1 MRSRCSSTSKG
12 RNGASRATPPTHV
25 PIHRV
30 AAAAKLTGVS
40 VDLHPIETALH
51 QLLNASLA
59 LDHKKKLTLHHLQRS
74 RAIHVRM
81 HASLLDKLNSFI
93 GRLPWGASVADWFG

>member
-1 MRSRCSSTSKG
+1 MHSRCSSTSKG
-12 RNGASRATPPTHV
+12 RNEAPHTTPPTHV

-30 AAAAKLTGVS
+30 AAAAKLKGVP

-59 LDHKKKLTLHHLQRS
+59 LDYKKKLTLQHLQRS
-74 RAIHVRM
+74 RPIHVRI
-81 HASLLDKLNSFI
+81 HASVLDQLKSFI
-93 GRLPWGASVADWFG
+93 SHLSCGTSVPDRFG